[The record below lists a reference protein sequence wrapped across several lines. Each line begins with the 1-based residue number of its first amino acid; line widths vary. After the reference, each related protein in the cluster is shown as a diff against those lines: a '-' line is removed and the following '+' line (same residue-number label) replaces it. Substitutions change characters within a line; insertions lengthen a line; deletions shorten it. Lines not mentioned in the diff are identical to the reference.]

1 MSSTKTTLAGVAAI
15 LVGVGTII
23 GAFASGEVSNIE
35 WSVTIG
41 SIVTGIGLIFG
52 RDNDTTDESA
62 HAKK

>member
-1 MSSTKTTLAGVAAI
+1 MSSTKTTLSGVAAI

-23 GAFASGEVSNIE
+23 GAFASGDIGTIE

-52 RDNDTTDESA
+52 RDNDTTDKG
-62 HAKK
+62 AKATK